1 MTSGKTPARLLIV
14 TSLSGLIDLALLTR
28 CHPNFLQRGLLAQA
42 VIQIV
47 EKEIEF
53 LHANLCEIR
62 VDSHYGYGF
71 LDGTE
76 ERKEDLIEQF
86 TTLNSTCFVRS
97 TTEVKERS
105 QRSFENSILNLY
117 FFFCAFYVC
126 NFRENE
132 NDCAKQRTN
141 TVKAGYARV
150 FMFILQN
157 NLTFRCLF
165 FC

>member
-62 VDSHYGYGF
+62 VDSHYGF

-105 QRSFENSILNLY
+105 RRSSENGIFNLLY
-117 FFFCAFYVC
+117 FFF
-126 NFRENE
+126 
-132 NDCAKQRTN
+132 
-141 TVKAGYARV
+141 
-150 FMFILQN
+150 
-157 NLTFRCLF
+157 
-165 FC
+165 